1 MPATAHRLFVPPAL
15 RRAGREFQAQRPALA
30 WGGVWGAEKRATWQG
45 PWMPRALSATQGG
58 RGGGQAWPLPWQ
70 RAFRPIPACFPPG
83 LGPAGRG
90 CAPGRR
96 RGFAGAFVRAGEVR
110 FCGLFLRSFTG
121 LRRACWLGCGG
132 ALPDGCVNL
141 AFRICLSNQQI
152 ARSARGCCE
161 VRYQNRKNLWI
172 SAAWKGFARAGCG
185 LGVGRVW
192 AGCEMDAG
200 HCAGAENKPP
210 PCVALLPKSAPGAFA
225 GRAGIASQ
233 PWPCAAPFSF
243 ASGYK
248 ILLIKSANIL

>member
-1 MPATAHRLFVPPAL
+1 MLFRSGNAHF
-15 RRAGREFQAQRPALA
+15 
-30 WGGVWGAEKRATWQG
+30 G
-45 PWMPRALSATQGG
+45 PY
-58 RGGGQAWPLPWQ
+58 
-70 RAFRPIPACFPPG
+70 FG
-83 LGPAGRG
+83 LHSGSRFGLH
-90 CAPGRR
+90 RR

-121 LRRACWLGCGG
+121 SRRACWLGCGG

-172 SAAWKGFARAGCG
+172 SAVWKGFARAGCG

-192 AGCEMDAG
+192 DGCGALRWRGKRAAALRGASAEKHAGGFC
-200 HCAGAENKPP
+200 
-210 PCVALLPKSAPGAFA
+210 
-225 GRAGIASQ
+225 RASWHRLQ
-233 PWPCAAPFSF
+233 PWPCAAPFAF

-248 ILLIKSANIL
+248 ILLIQSANIPYRP

>member
-1 MPATAHRLFVPPAL
+1 MLFRSPHSCRPPCGARAVNFRRSGRRWPGAVFGGLKNGRLGKA
-15 RRAGREFQAQRPALA
+15 
-30 WGGVWGAEKRATWQG
+30 
-45 PWMPRALSATQGG
+45 
-58 RGGGQAWPLPWQ
+58 
-70 RAFRPIPACFPPG
+70 
-83 LGPAGRG
+83 RG
-90 CAPGRR
+90 CPGRCQPRRSGGAADRRGLCLGNAHFGPYFGLHSGSRFGLHRR

-121 LRRACWLGCGG
+121 SRRACWLGCGG

-141 AFRICLSNQQI
+141 AFRICLSNKQI

-172 SAAWKGFARAGCG
+172 SAAWKGFARAGC
-185 LGVGRVW
+185 
-192 AGCEMDAG
+192 EMDAG
-200 HCAGAENKPP
+200 HCAGAENEPP

-233 PWPCAAPFSF
+233 PLPCAAPFSF